1 MQTANPTASPLR
13 ADSRSP
19 RTRNSARRTRALLS
33 LLVLALALVFV
44 VLVST
49 GLGAV
54 RISIP
59 QVFAILAQ
67 KIGWAIDVG
76 FTMQQ
81 SNVLWAIRVPRVLFA
96 VLFGAGLAVSG
107 ASIQGL
113 FRNPLA
119 DPGLIGVSSGAALT
133 SVIFIVAVSSLPAWW
148 RELPLLPVA
157 GFAGGLLATL
167 LVYAFG
173 RSTRRSSI
181 ATMLL
186 AGIAISA
193 FANACTGLVTFVAN
207 DAQLRSIAF
216 WMLGSLGGATWHGVY
231 IAAPPTLLAILAM
244 ASQSRSLN
252 ALLLGEEEAQH
263 LGYSVVLTKR
273 IVITLSAVLVG
284 VAVAAAGIIGFVGL
298 VVPHLLRLLIGPD
311 HRYLLP
317 GSALLGGL
325 LLCLAD
331 LLCRV
336 VVAPA
341 EIPIGVVTAII
352 GAPFFLWLIAR
363 ERKRVSL

>member
-1 MQTANPTASPLR
+1 MQTANPPALLLR
-13 ADSRSP
+13 VDSGSP
-19 RTRNSARRTRALLS
+19 RARISARRTRARLTLL
-33 LLVLALALVFV
+33 LLALALI
-44 VLVST
+44 LVMLAST

-54 RISIP
+54 RISVP
-59 QVFAILAQ
+59 QLFAILAQ
-67 KIGWAIDVG
+67 KIGWTIDVD
-76 FTMQQ
+76 FTTQQ

-96 VLFGAGLAVSG
+96 VFFGAGLAVSG
-107 ASIQGL
+107 AAIQGL

-119 DPGLIGVSSGAALT
+119 DPALIGVSSGAAFT
-133 SVIFIVAVSSLPAWW
+133 SVIFIVAVGSLPAWW

-157 GFAGGLLATL
+157 GFSGGLLATL
-167 LVYAFG
+167 LVYSFG
-173 RSTRRSSI
+173 RSTWRGSV

-231 IAAPPTLLAILAM
+231 VAAPPMLLAILAM
-244 ASQSRSLN
+244 ASQSRALN
-252 ALLLGEEEAQH
+252 ALLLGEKEARH
-263 LGYSVVLTKR
+263 LGYSVALTKR
-273 IVITLSAVLVG
+273 MVITLSAVLVG
-284 VAVAAAGIIGFVGL
+284 VAVAASGIIGFVGL

-331 LLCRV
+331 LLCRT

-363 ERKRVSL
+363 ERKRILL

>member
-1 MQTANPTASPLR
+1 
-13 ADSRSP
+13 
-19 RTRNSARRTRALLS
+19 
-33 LLVLALALVFV
+33 VLALAFV
-44 VLVST
+44 MLASI

-59 QVFAILAQ
+59 QVFAILVQ
-67 KIGWAIDVG
+67 KIGWIIDIN
-76 FTMQQ
+76 FSAQQ
-81 SNVLWAIRVPRVLFA
+81 SNVLWAIRFPRVLFA

-107 ASIQGL
+107 GAIQGL

-119 DPGLIGVSSGAALT
+119 DPALIGVSSGAALA
-133 SVIFIVAVSSLPAWW
+133 SVIFIVGVSSLPAWW
-148 RELPLLPVA
+148 RDLPLLPVA
-157 GFAGGLLATL
+157 GFCGGLLATL

-173 RSTRRSSI
+173 RSARRSSV

-186 AGIAISA
+186 AGIAITA

-231 IAAPPTLLAILAM
+231 IAAPPTLLAILVM
-244 ASQSRSLN
+244 TSQSRALN

-263 LGYSVVLTKR
+263 LGYSVALTKR
-273 IVITLSAVLVG
+273 MVIVLSAVLVG

-341 EIPIGVVTAII
+341 EIPIGIVTAII

-363 ERKRVSL
+363 ERRRVLL